1 MFCHLC
7 DTKCGCQAK
16 SLGGYWNPVG
26 FHSCELGYLIFYFSI
41 DYSFLFHL
49 FIFNWRIIALRC
61 ETVVFL
67 HVFALCSCSCL
78 DAVSHW
84 LSVPHH
90 QSEATA
96 DSLLIRHDFLVK

>member
-1 MFCHLC
+1 M
-7 DTKCGCQAK
+7 
-16 SLGGYWNPVG
+16 G
-26 FHSCELGYLIFYFSI
+26 FHSREIRYLNDDLFFSLNFVFYFAI

-78 DAVSHW
+78 EAVSHW

-90 QSEATA
+90 QTEATA
-96 DSLLIRHDFLVK
+96 DCLLIRHDFLVK